1 MMKVALS
8 PVATGLLRALIAR
21 ADTHRDRICLID
33 CQSVD
38 WQSLTFVGERHELKL
53 RVMGPQAKSITARLV
68 DGLEDAEFALRG
80 HIVADIALASP
91 PLTSSDGS
99 VEISIEA
106 LTLVDA

>member
-38 WQSLTFVGERHELKL
+38 WQSLTFVGERHELTL
-53 RVMGPQAKSITARLV
+53 RVLGPEAAAIAGRLV
-68 DGLEDAEFALRG
+68 NGLEDAEFAL
-80 HIVADIALASP
+80 SC
-91 PLTSSDGS
+91 SDGS
-99 VEISIEA
+99 IELSIEA